1 MGQCSST
8 TSEKV
13 HEQFNETA
21 TLTTIMLTEKRI
33 ADISHGKLRSEQN
46 DTRTPADRR
55 RHGCNSHDDCAGLV
69 FVADPTGGVWI
80 DNTMG
85 RQR

>member
-1 MGQCSST
+1 M
-8 TSEKV
+8 TSEQV
-13 HEQFNETA
+13 RDQLYETA
-21 TLTTIMLTEKRI
+21 SLTTIKLTEKRI
-33 ADISHGKLRSEQN
+33 AGISHGKQN
-46 DTRTPADRR
+46 DTRAETPGDRR

-80 DNTMG
+80 DKTTE